1 MVIDILSERK
11 YTRSL
16 DVGECSI
23 RQQLPLHDEASLLLA
38 TMHLMSQGWPIV
50 GGMHSNVMRVVTQM
64 AAVHTFPPP
73 VQDIHGGGYSA
84 VTSLDPFRS
93 VCSAWSNEGA
103 NTG

>member
-64 AAVHTFPPP
+64 AAVWNFPPP
-73 VQDIHGGGYSA
+73 ALDIHGGSYSA
-84 VTSLDPFRS
+84 MGSGHPTRS
-93 VCSAWSNEGA
+93 
-103 NTG
+103 